1 VSGGTSGLVL
11 QEHRGHR
18 LGALMKVAVLR
29 ELAAT
34 LPAVRRISTCNSE
47 SDAPMWSRRLS

>member
-1 VSGGTSGLVL
+1 
-11 QEHRGHR
+11 
-18 LGALMKVAVLR
+18 MKVAVLR

-47 SDAPMWSRRLS
+47 SNAPMVAVDEVRGFLSAGHPSTWSRRLS